1 MLGAMTSTAVFGL
14 DGLDI
19 SRYQTPEEAVAEVE
33 GQDVVEMDWIGADGT
48 VYRPTAGTPDWGPAT
63 LHPTEE
69 RRLDEL
75 VCRLR
80 DMANSLGLE
89 LPTDLPQDPE
99 SIWAAVMERTPQRR
113 ADGLGSWFRRRKSRP

>member
-1 MLGAMTSTAVFGL
+1 MTSTVVFGM

-19 SRYQTPEEAVAEVE
+19 SRYQTPEDAVAKVE
-33 GQDVVEMDWIGADGT
+33 GQDVVVMDWIGADGT
-48 VYRPTAGTPDWGPAT
+48 VYRPTVGTPNWGRAT

-75 VCRLR
+75 VSRLR
-80 DMANSLGLE
+80 EMADALGLE
-89 LPTDLPQDPE
+89 LPPDVHEDPE

-113 ADGLGSWFRRRKSRP
+113 ANGPGSWFRRRKTRP